1 MDWLT
6 SYFLILAAE
15 IGDKSQLVCMALAVR
30 YRAAPVLA
38 GSILAFLFLNSIA
51 VIFGSAI
58 AGWVPELVIAIAV
71 SALFLG
77 FGLHALFA
85 SADDEDI
92 SGKGTS
98 GKDISD
104 DDIQIKSQRH
114 ILLSTF
120 ALITL
125 AELGDKTQLAVV
137 ALSSQGNPTSVW
149 FGSTLALVTTSVMA
163 VWAGRTLLQRIPI
176 VLLHRISGALFI
188 ALSALAAY
196 SAYSIY
202 TAL

>member
-58 AGWVPELVIAIAV
+58 AGWIPELVIAIAV

-85 SADDEDI
+85 SAGDDDI
-92 SGKGTS
+92 SGEG
-98 GKDISD
+98 ISD

-120 ALITL
+120 VLITL

-149 FGSTLALVTTSVMA
+149 LGSTLALVTTSVMA

-188 ALSALAAY
+188 ALSVLAAY

>member
-30 YRAAPVLA
+30 YRATPVLA

-58 AGWVPELVIAIAV
+58 AGWIPELVIAIAV

-85 SADDEDI
+85 SAGDDDI
-92 SGKGTS
+92 SGEG
-98 GKDISD
+98 ISD

-120 ALITL
+120 VLITL

-149 FGSTLALVTTSVMA
+149 LGSTLALVTTSVMA

-188 ALSALAAY
+188 ALSVLAAY
-196 SAYSIY
+196 TAYSIY

>member
-30 YRAAPVLA
+30 YRATPVLA

-58 AGWVPELVIAIAV
+58 AGWIPELVIAIAV

-85 SADDEDI
+85 SAGDDDI
-92 SGKGTS
+92 SGEG
-98 GKDISD
+98 ISD

-120 ALITL
+120 VLITL

-149 FGSTLALVTTSVMA
+149 LGSTLALVTTSVMA

-188 ALSALAAY
+188 ALSVLAAY

>member
-30 YRAAPVLA
+30 YRATPVLA

-58 AGWVPELVIAIAV
+58 AGWIPELVIAIIV

-77 FGLHALFA
+77 FGLHALLA
-85 SADDEDI
+85 SAGDDDI
-92 SGKGTS
+92 SGEG
-98 GKDISD
+98 ISD

-120 ALITL
+120 VLITL

-149 FGSTLALVTTSVMA
+149 LGSTLALVTTSVMA

-176 VLLHRISGALFI
+176 ILLHRISGALFI
-188 ALSALAAY
+188 ALSVLAAY

>member
-30 YRAAPVLA
+30 YRATPVLA

-58 AGWVPELVIAIAV
+58 AGWIPELVIAIAV

-85 SADDEDI
+85 SAGDDDI
-92 SGKGTS
+92 SGEG
-98 GKDISD
+98 ISD

-149 FGSTLALVTTSVMA
+149 LGSTLALVTTSMMA

-188 ALSALAAY
+188 ALSVLAAY

>member
-30 YRAAPVLA
+30 YRATPVLA

-58 AGWVPELVIAIAV
+58 AGWIPELVIAIIV

-77 FGLHALFA
+77 FWLHALFA
-85 SADDEDI
+85 SAGDDDI
-92 SGKGTS
+92 SGEG
-98 GKDISD
+98 ISD

-120 ALITL
+120 VLITL

-149 FGSTLALVTTSVMA
+149 LGSTLALVTTSVMA

-188 ALSALAAY
+188 ALSVLAAY
-196 SAYSIY
+196 TAYSIY

>member
-30 YRAAPVLA
+30 YRATPVLA

-58 AGWVPELVIAIAV
+58 AGWIPELVIAIIV

-85 SADDEDI
+85 SAGDDDI
-92 SGKGTS
+92 SGEG
-98 GKDISD
+98 ISD

-120 ALITL
+120 VLITL

-149 FGSTLALVTTSVMA
+149 LGSTLALVTTSVMA

-176 VLLHRISGALFI
+176 ILLHRISGALFI
-188 ALSALAAY
+188 ALSVLAAY

>member
-30 YRAAPVLA
+30 YRATPVLA

-58 AGWVPELVIAIAV
+58 AGWIPELVIAIIV

-85 SADDEDI
+85 SAGDDDI
-92 SGKGTS
+92 SGEG
-98 GKDISD
+98 ISD

-120 ALITL
+120 VLITL

-188 ALSALAAY
+188 ALSVLAAY

>member
-30 YRAAPVLA
+30 YRATPVLA

-58 AGWVPELVIAIAV
+58 AGWIPELVIAIAV

-85 SADDEDI
+85 SAGDDDI
-92 SGKGTS
+92 SGEG
-98 GKDISD
+98 ISD

-120 ALITL
+120 VLITL

-149 FGSTLALVTTSVMA
+149 LGSTLALVTTSMMA

-188 ALSALAAY
+188 ALSVLAAY
-196 SAYSIY
+196 TAYSIY

>member
-30 YRAAPVLA
+30 YRATPVLV

-58 AGWVPELVIAIAV
+58 AGWIPELVIAIIV

-85 SADDEDI
+85 SADDDDI
-92 SGKGTS
+92 SGKN
-98 GKDISD
+98 ISD

-149 FGSTLALVTTSVMA
+149 LGSTLALVTTSVMA

-188 ALSALAAY
+188 ALSVLAAY
-196 SAYSIY
+196 TAYSIY

>member
-30 YRAAPVLA
+30 YRATPVLA

-58 AGWVPELVIAIAV
+58 AGWIPELVIAIIV

-85 SADDEDI
+85 SADDDDI
-92 SGKGTS
+92 SGKN
-98 GKDISD
+98 ISD

-149 FGSTLALVTTSVMA
+149 LGSTLALVTTSMMA

-188 ALSALAAY
+188 ALSVLAAY

>member
-15 IGDKSQLVCMALAVR
+15 VGDKSQLVCMALAVR
-30 YRAAPVLA
+30 YRATPVLV

-58 AGWVPELVIAIAV
+58 AGWIPELVIAIIV

-85 SADDEDI
+85 SADDD
-92 SGKGTS
+92 
-98 GKDISD
+98 DISD

-149 FGSTLALVTTSVMA
+149 LGSTLALVTTSVMA

-188 ALSALAAY
+188 ILSALAAY
-196 SAYSIY
+196 SAYPIY

>member
-30 YRAAPVLA
+30 YRATPVLA

-58 AGWVPELVIAIAV
+58 AGWIPELVIAIIV

-77 FGLHALFA
+77 FGLHALLA
-85 SADDEDI
+85 SADDD
-92 SGKGTS
+92 
-98 GKDISD
+98 DISD

-176 VLLHRISGALFI
+176 ILLHRISGALFI
-188 ALSALAAY
+188 ALSVLAAY

>member
-85 SADDEDI
+85 SADDDDI
-92 SGKGTS
+92 SGKN
-98 GKDISD
+98 ISD

>member
-58 AGWVPELVIAIAV
+58 AGWIPELVIAIIV

-85 SADDEDI
+85 SAGDDDI
-92 SGKGTS
+92 SGEG
-98 GKDISD
+98 ISD

-120 ALITL
+120 VLITL

-149 FGSTLALVTTSVMA
+149 LGSTLALVTTSVMA

-188 ALSALAAY
+188 ALSVLAAY

>member
-58 AGWVPELVIAIAV
+58 AGWIPELVIAIAV

-92 SGKGTS
+92 S
-98 GKDISD
+98 D

-114 ILLSTF
+114 ILFSTF

-149 FGSTLALVTTSVMA
+149 LGSTLALVTTSVMA

>member
-58 AGWVPELVIAIAV
+58 AGWIPELVIAIAV

-85 SADDEDI
+85 SAGDDDI
-92 SGKGTS
+92 SGEG
-98 GKDISD
+98 ISD

-120 ALITL
+120 VLITL

-149 FGSTLALVTTSVMA
+149 LGSTLALVTTSMMA

-188 ALSALAAY
+188 ALSVLAAY

>member
-58 AGWVPELVIAIAV
+58 AGWIPELVIAIAV

-85 SADDEDI
+85 SAGDDDI
-92 SGKGTS
+92 SGEG
-98 GKDISD
+98 ISD

-120 ALITL
+120 VLITL

-149 FGSTLALVTTSVMA
+149 LGSTLALVTTSMMA

-188 ALSALAAY
+188 ALSVLAAY
-196 SAYSIY
+196 TAYSIY

>member
-30 YRAAPVLA
+30 YRATPVLA

-58 AGWVPELVIAIAV
+58 AGWIPELVIAIIV

-85 SADDEDI
+85 SADDDDI
-92 SGKGTS
+92 SGKN
-98 GKDISD
+98 ISD

-188 ALSALAAY
+188 ALSVLAAY